1 MIEWKAWMVMAV
13 CSMQLAACSLQVA
26 ARSML
31 DACCDVVSFV
41 TVGDISRQIF
51 LAGRSFPAILFSR

>member
-1 MIEWKAWMVMAV
+1 MVMAV